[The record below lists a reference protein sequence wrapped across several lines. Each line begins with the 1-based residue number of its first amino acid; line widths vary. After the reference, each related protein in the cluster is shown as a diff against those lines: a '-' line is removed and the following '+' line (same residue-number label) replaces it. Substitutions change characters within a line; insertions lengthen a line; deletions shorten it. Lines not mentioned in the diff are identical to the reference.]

1 MSKKPREAIVA
12 TGGAVRTSTSGGGSR
27 HEGPIGEK
35 PREAIVAAGIAAGTS
50 TSNREVCECV
60 CGGGGE
66 GEGEMGVVVLVV
78 MDQWVR
84 KTTGRARGHS
94 GRSLDKYL
102 RLGVST

>member
-35 PREAIVAAGIAAGTS
+35 PWEAIVAAGIAAGTS
-50 TSNREVCECV
+50 TSNSEVCVCVCVCVVCV
-60 CGGGGE
+60 CGGGG
-66 GEGEMGVVVLVV
+66 GVLVV

-94 GRSLDKYL
+94 GWSLDKYL